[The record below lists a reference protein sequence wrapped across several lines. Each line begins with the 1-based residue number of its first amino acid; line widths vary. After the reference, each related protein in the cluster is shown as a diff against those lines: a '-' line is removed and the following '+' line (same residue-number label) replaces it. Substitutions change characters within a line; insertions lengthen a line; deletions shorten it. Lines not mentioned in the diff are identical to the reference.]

1 MYYKPFIKPNSVIMK
16 KRFYTNSSILNS
28 LFTFS
33 LLLLFTFYS
42 QSAKACVDPDTIATL
57 NLTYSEDF
65 SDVEIRIGNLKLETE
80 APNTFCSCGL
90 SSATQVFTY
99 VTYIAI
105 VYQGT
110 NDVYPNFIPFEQ
122 TSPADAAWD
131 GSQPALPDW
140 NGYVA
145 EVING
150 LVADDAVE
158 MVIRAEA
165 PPGVLV
171 ELQGS
176 PNNDTSALYYQTYLG
191 TDAFDQTTM
200 DLVEAHQA
208 IRTFAFMSDITINVL
223 PNDDPYFD
231 NLDAILSSTYEVGKG
246 SIQAARLSPNPVN
259 DFFDLS
265 FELDEAVD
273 LNLVIYDMTGR
284 AVHQI
289 SAQRY
294 QPGEH
299 VLHISLAGIL
309 PKSGIYIAS
318 LQSSSGQTNLKFV
331 VH

>member
-1 MYYKPFIKPNSVIMK
+1 MK
-16 KRFYTNSSILNS
+16 KIFYTYSSIFNS

-57 NLTYSEDF
+57 TLNYSEDL
-65 SDVEIRIGNLKLETE
+65 SNVEIRIGNLKLETE

-90 SSATQVFTY
+90 SSETQVFTY

-158 MVIRAEA
+158 MIIRAEA

-171 ELQGS
+171 ELQES
-176 PNNDTSALYYQTYLG
+176 PQNDTSAFYYQTWLG
-191 TDAFDQTTM
+191 TDAWDPSTM
-200 DLVEAHQA
+200 DLIEDHQA
-208 IRTFAFMSDITINVL
+208 IRTFAFMNNITINVL

-231 NLDAILSSTYEVGKG
+231 NLDNDILNSIHEVGNAPIAVGKL
-246 SIQAARLSPNPVN
+246 APNPVS
-259 DFFDLS
+259 DY
-265 FELDEAVD
+265 FELIFEIPEAID
-273 LNLVIYDMTGR
+273 LNLVIYDMAGR
-284 AVHQI
+284 EIHQVP
-289 SAQRY
+289 SQRF
-294 QPGEH
+294 QAGNH
-299 VLHISLAGIL
+299 IMHISLAGIL

-318 LQSSSGQTNLKFV
+318 LQSASGQTNFKFV
-331 VH
+331 KQ

>member
-1 MYYKPFIKPNSVIMK
+1 MKKKNYPNS
-16 KRFYTNSSILNS
+16 SSFTS

-42 QSAKACVDPDTIATL
+42 QSARACVDPDTIATL
-57 NLTYSEDF
+57 TLNYSEDL
-65 SDVEIRIGNLKLETE
+65 SNVEIRIGNLKLETE

-90 SSATQVFTY
+90 SSETEVFTY

-158 MVIRAEA
+158 MIIRAEA

-176 PNNDTSALYYQTYLG
+176 PQNDTSALYYQTWLG
-191 TDAFDQTTM
+191 TDAWDPSTM
-200 DLVEAHQA
+200 DLIEAHQA
-208 IRTFAFMSDITINVL
+208 IRTFAFMSDITVNVL
-223 PNDDPYFD
+223 TNEDPYFD
-231 NLDAILSSTYEVGKG
+231 NLDADIINSIYEVGK
-246 SIQAARLSPNPVN
+246 SSVQTARLSPNPVN

-265 FELDEAVD
+265 FELNEAAD

-284 AVHQI
+284 AVHQM
-289 SAQRY
+289 STQRY

-299 VLHISLAGIL
+299 ILHISLAGIL
-309 PKSGIYIAS
+309 PKSGVYIAS

-331 VH
+331 VQ